1 MKFSRF
7 VALVT
12 MVSISSGAYLLH
24 AQTKSHA
31 KKKKTPAASAA
42 APAPVIKAPVITTGK
57 DAFIDYT
64 QEKPGVYRKITV
76 PDLPEPFAT
85 ESVDNG
91 PKVVPR
97 PSGAWPQALPGFK
110 VELYASELD
119 NPRLIRTAP
128 NGDIFLAESKPHNM
142 PGNVQVFRGL
152 TADGRAEK
160 TEVFA
165 TGLKQPF
172 AIPFY
177 PPAPDPQCLSIATTN
192 SLSPSPSHNN

>member
-128 NGDIFLAESKPHNM
+128 NGEIFLAQTN
-142 PGNVQVFRGL
+142 PGVVKIFRGV
-152 TADGRAEK
+152 TADGKAAE

-165 TGLKQPF
+165 TGFKNPF
-172 AIPFY
+172 GVPFY
-177 PPAPDPQCLSIATTN
+177 PPRPTPQCSSIGTTTP
-192 SLSPSPSHNN
+192 LHPYPIPI